1 MMQLNLV
8 TNCSTRTPPITT
20 GLARGCR
27 AACIV
32 VNVCSG
38 LQAGIGMSRILHIE
52 DDPANRLL
60 VRKLL
65 VAEGH
70 EVIDA
75 ADGLEGVRCA
85 LAMRPDLVLV
95 DLNIP
100 GLDGYEVTLRLRSE
114 PALEGLRIVAIT
126 AEGDRETSFAV
137 GCDGFIQK
145 PIDARGF
152 ASIVQLYLGGH
163 REPYT
168 SSADATG
175 ERLRLQS
182 HRMVGHLEQK
192 VLELSA
198 ANERLR
204 EVERLRTEFYRNIS
218 HELATPMTPIVG
230 YLRMLLDEELGP
242 VNKPQAKAMR
252 AMDECVRRLRL
263 TLDNLIDVTGFETG
277 KMRFLHR
284 DYDFLDTVRRAV
296 AAYADALA
304 ERQLT
309 LLEET
314 PRGPLPALGD
324 PDRVARAAGQLLD
337 NACKFTPPGGVVGVR
352 VRVLEAHY
360 ELLVADSGSGV
371 PPDRAERVF
380 DPFYQLDGS
389 PTRAHG
395 GVGVGLAIA
404 RRVAR
409 GLGGDV
415 RLTTGATVEGQLL
428 AGAALWLTVAKQA
441 PTVVVDSAN

>member
-1 MMQLNLV
+1 
-8 TNCSTRTPPITT
+8 
-20 GLARGCR
+20 
-27 AACIV
+27 
-32 VNVCSG
+32 
-38 LQAGIGMSRILHIE
+38 MSRVLHIE
-52 DDPANRLL
+52 DDPRNRLL

-65 VAEGH
+65 AGEGH

-75 ADGLEGVRCA
+75 TDGLEGVRAA
-85 LAMRPDLVLV
+85 LTTRPDLVLV

-114 PALEGLRIVAIT
+114 PSLSGVPIVAIT
-126 AEGDRETSFAV
+126 AEGDRDTSFAV

-145 PIDARGF
+145 PIDARSF
-152 ASIVQLYLGGH
+152 AQTVRRFLSGH

-182 HRMVGHLEQK
+182 HRIVQHLEQK
-192 VLELSA
+192 VAELSA
-198 ANERLR
+198 TNSRLR

-242 VNKPQAKAMR
+242 LNKPQNKAMR
-252 AMDECVRRLRL
+252 AMDDCVRRLRG
-263 TLDNLIDVTGFETG
+263 TLDNLIDVTGLETG
-277 KMRFLHR
+277 RMRFFHR
-284 DYDFLDTVRRAV
+284 EYDFLDTVRRAL
-296 AAYADALA
+296 AAYADAFA

-309 LLEET
+309 LLEEM
-314 PRGPLPALGD
+314 PRGPLPAYGD
-324 PDRVARAAGQLLD
+324 SDRLARAMSQLLD
-337 NACKFTPPGGVVGVR
+337 NACKFTPQGGIVGVH

-360 ELLVADSGSGV
+360 EVMVADSGSGV
-371 PPDRAERVF
+371 PPERAERVF
-380 DPFYQLDGS
+380 DPFYQVDGS
-389 PTRAHG
+389 PTRMHG

-415 RLTTGATVEGQLL
+415 KLASGATVEGMYLT
-428 AGAALWLTVAKQA
+428 GAAFSLTVAKRA
-441 PTVVVDSAN
+441 PTVVVDATN

>member
-1 MMQLNLV
+1 
-8 TNCSTRTPPITT
+8 
-20 GLARGCR
+20 
-27 AACIV
+27 
-32 VNVCSG
+32 
-38 LQAGIGMSRILHIE
+38 MSRILHIE

-70 EVIDA
+70 EVVDA

-152 ASIVQLYLGGH
+152 ASIVQLYLSGH

-192 VLELSA
+192 VAELSA

-242 VNKPQAKAMR
+242 INKPQSKAMR
-252 AMDECVRRLRL
+252 AMDECVRRLRS

-314 PRGPLPALGD
+314 PRGPLPAFGD
-324 PDRVARAAGQLLD
+324 PDRVARATGQLLD

-352 VRVLEAHY
+352 VRMLEAHY

>member
-1 MMQLNLV
+1 
-8 TNCSTRTPPITT
+8 
-20 GLARGCR
+20 
-27 AACIV
+27 
-32 VNVCSG
+32 
-38 LQAGIGMSRILHIE
+38 MSRILHIE

-65 VAEGH
+65 MAEGH

-75 ADGLEGVRCA
+75 ADGLEGVRRA
-85 LAMRPDLVLV
+85 LEIRPDLVLV

-114 PALEGLRIVAIT
+114 PSLEGLRIVAIT
-126 AEGDRETSFAV
+126 AEGDRDTSFAV

-145 PIDARGF
+145 PIDARSF
-152 ASIVQLYLGGH
+152 AAIVRLYLGGH

-182 HRMVGHLEQK
+182 HRIVGHLEEK
-192 VLELSA
+192 VTELSK

-204 EVERLRTEFYRNIS
+204 EVERLRSEFYRNIS

-242 VNKPQAKAMR
+242 VNKGQAKAMR
-252 AMDECVRRLRL
+252 AMDDCVRRLRA
-263 TLDNLIDVTGFETG
+263 TLDNLIDVTGLETG
-277 KMRFLHR
+277 KMRFFHR
-284 DYDFLDTVRRAV
+284 EYDFLDTVRRAV
-296 AAYADALA
+296 AAYADAFA
-304 ERQLT
+304 DRQLT
-309 LLEET
+309 VLEET
-314 PRGPLPALGD
+314 PRGPLPGYGD
-324 PDRVARAAGQLLD
+324 PDRLARAASQLLD
-337 NACKFTPPGGVVGVR
+337 NACKFAPPGGVVGVR
-352 VRVLEAHY
+352 VRVLEDHY
-360 ELLVADSGSGV
+360 EVLVADSGTGV
-371 PPDRAERVF
+371 PQDRADRIFE
-380 DPFYQLDGS
+380 PFYQVDGS
-389 PTRAHG
+389 TTRAHG

-415 RLTTGATVEGQLL
+415 KLTAGATVEGQYL

-441 PTVVVDSAN
+441 PTVVVNSSN

>member
-1 MMQLNLV
+1 
-8 TNCSTRTPPITT
+8 
-20 GLARGCR
+20 
-27 AACIV
+27 
-32 VNVCSG
+32 
-38 LQAGIGMSRILHIE
+38 MSRILHIE

-65 VAEGH
+65 AAEGH
-70 EVIDA
+70 EVVDA

-85 LAMRPDLVLV
+85 LAVRPDLVLV

-152 ASIVQLYLGGH
+152 ASIVQLYLAGH

-192 VLELSA
+192 VAELSA

-252 AMDECVRRLRL
+252 AMDECVRRLRS
-263 TLDNLIDVTGFETG
+263 TLDNLIDVTGFEIG

-284 DYDFLDTVRRAV
+284 EYDFLDTVRRAV

-314 PRGPLPALGD
+314 PRGPLPGFGD
-324 PDRVARAAGQLLD
+324 PDRVARATGQLLD

-441 PTVVVDSAN
+441 PAVVVDSAN